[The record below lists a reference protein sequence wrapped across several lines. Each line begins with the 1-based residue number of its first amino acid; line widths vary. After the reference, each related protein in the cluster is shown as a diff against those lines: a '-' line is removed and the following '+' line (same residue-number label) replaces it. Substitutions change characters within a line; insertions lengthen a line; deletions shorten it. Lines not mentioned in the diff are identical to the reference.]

1 MAKASLSL
9 SAKANN
15 EGEHIIKVRLDITR
29 TNRPQ
34 FKSPIAIRP
43 EYFVDGQIKVP
54 SRTKNNVAYRDSIIK
69 KKADLE
75 AFIAHL
81 NAIAMALPEEAR
93 NRLDIMEVYE
103 TVKTLSPSE
112 ISRTTIIA
120 KKREQAEAK
129 VRLVAEIQESRRPD
143 VLKYMQERV
152 KGMIDGT
159 IKRKGNNYT
168 AETIHTYKSFTV
180 LLESFMKEHPF
191 SWTDIDERL
200 IDEFVLFMERYGYM
214 KKTIN
219 KNLAVFCAML
229 NYAFK
234 DGNKFKA
241 TVLNCFPKLHVK
253 REDMAT
259 EIYLT
264 EDELQALFEMEL
276 EGLESDVRDVFLAG
290 CYTSQRFSDYH
301 RINESNFSVHD
312 GINIITL
319 TQEKTGTEVS
329 IPILNDNLLV
339 ILRRHDLNLPNIE
352 NSTLNEVIKVIMKRL
367 SETVPS
373 LRKEMVTKLT
383 LKQKAME
390 DEGRKKFKRN
400 INGDI
405 VIPRYDLVTTHTA
418 RRTGIT
424 LMYLSRMLDTHEMMS
439 ISGHKTESVFNDY
452 IKLSGVEL
460 ATNIARKVANA
471 KKESEVKAM
480 LLKQLESMSAEQ
492 LAALLELANAQKS
505 TVQKSTAQKSTESH

>member
-1 MAKASLSL
+1 MAKATLSL

-34 FKSPIAIRP
+34 FKSPITIKP
-43 EYFVDGQIKVP
+43 EHFVDGQIKIP
-54 SRTKNNVAYRDSIIK
+54 SRSKLNASYRDCVIK

-81 NAIAMALPEEAR
+81 NAIAMALPQEAR
-93 NRLDIMEVYE
+93 NRQDIMEVYE

-112 ISRTTIIA
+112 ITKTTIVA
-120 KKREQAEAK
+120 KKREQAEANI
-129 VRLVAEIQESRRPD
+129 RLVAEIQESRRPD
-143 VLKYMQERV
+143 ILNYVRTRV
-152 KGMIDGT
+152 QGMIDGT
-159 IKRKGNNYT
+159 IKRKGNNYST
-168 AETIHTYKSFTV
+168 QTIHTYKSFAV
-180 LLESFMKEHPF
+180 VLESFMKEHPF
-191 SWTDIDERL
+191 SWQDLDERV
-200 IDEFVLFMERYGYM
+200 IDEFVLYMETYGYM

-219 KNLAVFCAML
+219 KNLAVFSAML

-234 DGNKFKA
+234 DDYKFKSA
-241 TVLNCFPKLHVK
+241 VLNQFPKLQVK
-253 REDMAT
+253 KEDMAT

-276 EGLESDVRDVFLAG
+276 AGEEEIVRDVFLAG
-290 CYTSQRFSDYH
+290 CYTSQRFSDYSC
-301 RINESNFSVHD
+301 INESNFSTHD

-319 TQEKTGTEVS
+319 TQKKTGTEVS
-329 IPILNDNLLV
+329 IPIINNNLLT
-339 ILRRHDLNLPNIE
+339 ILRKYDLNLPDVE
-352 NSTLNEVIKVIMKRL
+352 NNTLNEIIKVIMKRL

-383 LKQKAME
+383 LQQRAME
-390 DEGRKKFKRN
+390 EDGRKRYKRN
-400 INGDI
+400 ANGD
-405 VIPRYDLVTTHTA
+405 VVMPRYDLVVSHTA

-424 LMYLSRMLDTHEMMS
+424 LMYLSRILDTHEMMS
-439 ISGHKTESVFNDY
+439 ISGHKTESVFNEY

-460 ATNIARKVANA
+460 ATNIAKKVANA

-480 LLKQLESMSAEQ
+480 LIKKLESLSVEQ
-492 LAALLELANAQKS
+492 LTSLLEHANVTELA
-505 TVQKSTAQKSTESH
+505 

>member
-1 MAKASLSL
+1 MAKATLSL

-34 FKSPIAIRP
+34 FKSPIAIK
-43 EYFVDGQIKVP
+43 EENFVDGQIKIP
-54 SRTKNNVAYRDSIIK
+54 SRTRLNAAYRDSIIK

-93 NRLDIMEVYE
+93 NRQDIMDVYE

-112 ISRTTIIA
+112 ISRTTIIT

-129 VRLVAEIQESRRPD
+129 VRLVAEIHESRRPD
-143 VLKYMQERV
+143 VLKYMQDRV
-152 KGMIDGT
+152 QGMIDGT
-159 IKRKGNNYT
+159 IKRKGNNYSSQS
-168 AETIHTYKSFTV
+168 IHTYKSFTV
-180 LLESFMKEHPF
+180 VLESFMKQHPF
-191 SWTDIDERL
+191 TWTDIDDRL
-200 IDEFVLFMERYGYM
+200 IDEFVLYMENYGYM

-234 DGNKFKA
+234 DGYKFKSSI
-241 TVLNCFPKLHVK
+241 LNSFPKLDVK

-264 EDELQALFEMEL
+264 EDELQALFEMKL
-276 EGLESDVRDVFLAG
+276 EGEEEIVRDVFLAG
-290 CYTSQRFSDYH
+290 CYTSQRFSDYS
-301 RINESNFSVHD
+301 RINESSFSTHD

-329 IPILNDNLLV
+329 IPIINDNLMV
-339 ILRRHDLNLPNIE
+339 ILRKYDLNLPDVHN
-352 NSTLNEVIKVIMKRL
+352 NKLNEVIKVIMKRL

-383 LKQKAME
+383 IQQKAME
-390 DEGRKKFKRN
+390 RDGRRTYKRN
-400 INGDI
+400 SNGD
-405 VIPRYDLVTTHTA
+405 VVMPRYDLVVSHTA

-424 LMYLSRMLDTHEMMS
+424 LMYLSRILDTHEMMS

-452 IKLSGVEL
+452 IKLSGVEI
-460 ATNIARKVANA
+460 ATNIAKKVANA
-471 KKESEVKAM
+471 KKESEVKQV

-492 LAALLELANAQKS
+492 LAALLEQAKS
-505 TVQKSTAQKSTESH
+505 VK

>member
-1 MAKASLSL
+1 MAKATLLL
-9 SAKANN
+9 SAKANS

-34 FKSPIAIRP
+34 FKSPIAIR
-43 EYFVDGQIKVP
+43 EENFVDGHIKIP
-54 SRTKNNVAYRDSIIK
+54 SRGKLNAAYRDSIIK

-81 NAIAMALPEEAR
+81 NAIVMALPEEAH
-93 NRLDIMEVYE
+93 NRQDIMDVYE

-112 ISRTTIIA
+112 ISRTTIVT

-129 VRLVAEIQESRRPD
+129 VRLVAEIQESHKPD
-143 VLKYMQERV
+143 VLKYMKDRV
-152 KGMIDGT
+152 QGMVDGT

-168 AETIHTYKSFTV
+168 DQTIHTYKSFTV
-180 LLESFMKEHPF
+180 VLESFMKEHPF
-191 SWTDIDERL
+191 SWTDLDERL
-200 IDEFVLFMERYGYM
+200 IDEFVLYMEKYGYM

-219 KNLAVFCAML
+219 KNLAVFSAML

-234 DGNKFKA
+234 DGFKFRSS
-241 TVLNCFPKLHVK
+241 VLNQFPKLQVK

-276 EGLESDVRDVFLAG
+276 TGHEDEVRDVFLAG
-290 CYTSQRFSDYH
+290 CYTSQRFSDYS
-301 RINESNFSVHD
+301 RINESNFSTHD

-319 TQEKTGTEVS
+319 TQKKTGTEVS
-329 IPILNDNLLV
+329 IPIINNNLMV
-339 ILRRHDLNLPNIE
+339 ILRKYDLNLPDIDN
-352 NSTLNEVIKVIMKRL
+352 NTLNQDIKVIMKRL
-367 SETVPS
+367 SLTVPS
-373 LRKEMVTKLT
+373 LRKEMVTQLT
-383 LKQKAME
+383 LIQKSME
-390 DEGRKKFKRN
+390 NEGKKEYKRN
-400 INGDI
+400 ANGE
-405 VIPRYDLVTTHTA
+405 VLVPRYDLVTSHTA

-424 LMYLSRMLDTHEMMS
+424 LMYLSRILDTHEMMS

-471 KKESEVKAM
+471 RKESEVKA
-480 LLKQLESMSAEQ
+480 LLMKQLEAMSAEQ
-492 LAALLELANAQKS
+492 LASLLEQAKV
-505 TVQKSTAQKSTESH
+505 TGI

>member
-1 MAKASLSL
+1 MAKATLLL
-9 SAKANN
+9 SAKANS

-34 FKSPIAIRP
+34 FKSPIAIR
-43 EYFVDGQIKVP
+43 EENFVDGQIKIP
-54 SRTKNNVAYRDSIIK
+54 SRGKLNAAYRDSIIK

-81 NAIAMALPEEAR
+81 NAIVMALPEEAH
-93 NRLDIMEVYE
+93 NRQDIMDVYE

-112 ISRTTIIA
+112 ISRTTIVT

-129 VRLVAEIQESRRPD
+129 VRLVAEIQESHKPD
-143 VLKYMQERV
+143 VLKYMKDRV
-152 KGMIDGT
+152 QGMVDGT

-168 AETIHTYKSFTV
+168 DQTIHTYKSFTV
-180 LLESFMKEHPF
+180 VLESFMKEHPF
-191 SWTDIDERL
+191 SWTDLDERL
-200 IDEFVLFMERYGYM
+200 IDEFVLYMEKYGYM

-219 KNLAVFCAML
+219 KNLAVFSAML

-234 DGNKFKA
+234 DGFKFRSS
-241 TVLNCFPKLHVK
+241 VLNQFPKLQVK

-276 EGLESDVRDVFLAG
+276 TGHEDEVRDVFLAG
-290 CYTSQRFSDYH
+290 CYTSQRFSDYS
-301 RINESNFSVHD
+301 RINESNFSTHD

-319 TQEKTGTEVS
+319 TQKKTGTEVS
-329 IPILNDNLLV
+329 IPIINNNLMV
-339 ILRRHDLNLPNIE
+339 ILRKYDLNLPDIDN
-352 NSTLNEVIKVIMKRL
+352 NTLNQDIKVIMKRL
-367 SETVPS
+367 SLTVPS
-373 LRKEMVTKLT
+373 LRKEMVTQLT
-383 LKQKAME
+383 LIQKSME
-390 DEGRKKFKRN
+390 NDGKKEYKRN
-400 INGDI
+400 ANGD
-405 VIPRYDLVTTHTA
+405 VLVPRYDLVTSHTA

-424 LMYLSRMLDTHEMMS
+424 LMYLSRILDTHEMMS

-471 KKESEVKAM
+471 RKESEVKA
-480 LLKQLESMSAEQ
+480 LLMKQLEAMSAEQ
-492 LAALLELANAQKS
+492 LASLLEQAKA
-505 TVQKSTAQKSTESH
+505 TGM